1 MAMSMRATPF
11 RTFVTLARHETRA
24 MAVVAAIA
32 TAGVVA
38 SLAVESGMGGVLAA
52 GLVLVVT
59 AIAVIDARSFII
71 PDELNVGGIILGLAF
86 AGLTDPSVT
95 EGLTLALLRGG
106 VLALV
111 FFAIRAAYRRL
122 RGRDGL
128 GLGDVKLA
136 AMAGIWLDWTMIPIA
151 IDIAAGTALAAYGL
165 RQLAVG
171 RAIRSTGRLPF
182 GLFFAP
188 AIWLGWV
195 LERWLM
201 VAGLT

>member
-11 RTFVTLARHETRA
+11 RTFVTLARHETRV
-24 MAVVAAIA
+24 MAAVAAIA

-52 GLVLVVT
+52 GLVLVVI

-71 PDELNVGGIILGLAF
+71 PDELNAAGIVLGLAY
-86 AGLTDPSVT
+86 AGFTEPSVT
-95 EGLTLALLRGG
+95 DGLMPAALRGG
-106 VLALV
+106 IVALAFL
-111 FFAIRAAYRRL
+111 AIRSCYRRL

-136 AMAGIWLDWTMIPIA
+136 AMAGVWLDWTMIPIA

-188 AIWLGWV
+188 AIWLGWA
-195 LERWLM
+195 LGRWLM
-201 VAGLT
+201 VGG

>member
-1 MAMSMRATPF
+1 MRAAPLKAIAA
-11 RTFVTLARHETRA
+11 LARYEPRG
-24 MAVVAAIA
+24 MAAAATVA
-32 TAGVVA
+32 TAGVAA
-38 SLAVESGMGGVLAA
+38 SLAIEDGAGGVLAA

-59 AIAVIDARSFII
+59 VIAVIDARSFII
-71 PDELNVGGIILGLAF
+71 PDELNAAGVILGLTY
-86 AGLTDPSVT
+86 AGLAEPSVT
-95 EGLTLALLRGG
+95 DGLTSAALRGG
-106 VLALV
+106 VLALA
-111 FFAIRAAYRRL
+111 FLAIRSAYRRL

-136 AMAGIWLDWTMIPIA
+136 AMAGIWLDWTMIPVA
-151 IDIAAGTALAAYGL
+151 IDLAAGTALAAYGL

-188 AIWLGWV
+188 AIWVGWV
-195 LERWLM
+195 LERWF